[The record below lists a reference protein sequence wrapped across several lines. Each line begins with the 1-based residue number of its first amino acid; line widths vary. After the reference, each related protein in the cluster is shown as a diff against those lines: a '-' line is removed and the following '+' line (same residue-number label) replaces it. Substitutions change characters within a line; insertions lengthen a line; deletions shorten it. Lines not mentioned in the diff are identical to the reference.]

1 MASSYLTHTLSTVD
15 ANGNKKGTFSAWMKR
30 SVIGVEH
37 VFYNV
42 KTDANNYARFRF
54 NDDDTINVNS
64 QTSGTAYYATTTA
77 KFRDPSAFYHVV
89 ITYDTSQ
96 STEADRIKIYVN
108 GAEETKSASNYP
120 SQDSTIY
127 LLESG
132 QAQVIGY
139 ETGASGYFD
148 GLISYANYTEGY
160 GYAASDFGE
169 TDSSSGIWK
178 WKSPSVTYGTN
189 GFYLKM
195 DTSSPGTDSSGG
207 SNTFTTSGTLTLA
220 QDNASNNFC
229 TLNSL
234 VPQNNVSFSNAN
246 NTWTSTTY
254 NSYPNGTMVMSKG
267 KWYYE
272 VKVGGTRGKYGF
284 AESSVPQGDADSS
297 STIPAYWIYTSAV
310 GAVTRADNATG
321 SNQTVES
328 GWTGWTT
335 NDILGFALDIDNG
348 KFYASLNGT
357 WYNSGDPAA
366 GTGAVVTGI
375 IQRSTGLWLPFLGSG
390 DSGSITNHTNF
401 GNGFFGTTAVTSANS
416 DAAGHGLMEYA
427 VPTGFY
433 TICTKN
439 INEYG

>member
-42 KTDANNYARFRF
+42 RTDANNYARFRF

-234 VPQNNVSFSNAN
+234 VPQGSVSFSNAN

-310 GAVTRADNATG
+310 GTVTRADNATG
-321 SNQTVES
+321 NNQTVES
-328 GWTGWTT
+328 G
-335 NDILGFALDIDNG
+335 
-348 KFYASLNGT
+348 
-357 WYNSGDPAA
+357 
-366 GTGAVVTGI
+366 
-375 IQRSTGLWLPFLGSG
+375 
-390 DSGSITNHTNF
+390 
-401 GNGFFGTTAVTSANS
+401 
-416 DAAGHGLMEYA
+416 
-427 VPTGFY
+427 
-433 TICTKN
+433 
-439 INEYG
+439 

>member
-1 MASSYLTHTLSTVD
+1 MNNSVYILED
-15 ANGNKKGTFSAWMKR
+15 R
-30 SVIGVEH
+30 SI
-37 VFYNV
+37 F
-42 KTDANNYARFRF
+42 
-54 NDDDTINVNS
+54 
-64 QTSGTAYYATTTA
+64 
-77 KFRDPSAFYHVV
+77 
-89 ITYDTSQ
+89 
-96 STEADRIKIYVN
+96 YVN

>member
-1 MASSYLTHTLSTVD
+1 
-15 ANGNKKGTFSAWMKR
+15 
-30 SVIGVEH
+30 
-37 VFYNV
+37 
-42 KTDANNYARFRF
+42 
-54 NDDDTINVNS
+54 
-64 QTSGTAYYATTTA
+64 
-77 KFRDPSAFYHVV
+77 
-89 ITYDTSQ
+89 
-96 STEADRIKIYVN
+96 
-108 GAEETKSASNYP
+108 
-120 SQDSTIY
+120 
-127 LLESG
+127 
-132 QAQVIGY
+132 
-139 ETGASGYFD
+139 
-148 GLISYANYTEGY
+148 
-160 GYAASDFGE
+160 
-169 TDSSSGIWK
+169 
-178 WKSPSVTYGTN
+178 
-189 GFYLKM
+189 
-195 DTSSPGTDSSGG
+195 
-207 SNTFTTSGTLTLA
+207 
-220 QDNASNNFC
+220 
-229 TLNSL
+229 
-234 VPQNNVSFSNAN
+234 
-246 NTWTSTTY
+246 
-254 NSYPNGTMVMSKG
+254 MVMSKG